1 MEQSDPGAFLQDPLP
16 ATLLRLGLRRRLA
29 QLLLAGAT
37 LFFCRVAPV
46 AGDTLLAMSLADR
59 SFQGVSASGDFETT
73 PGRRQLSDDGRWVV
87 FQSQRGVLLVPG
99 YSGAGEQLF
108 LADRLTGI
116 VRLVSAATG
125 STTQAANG
133 RSILPALNS
142 DGRFVAFTSE
152 STDLVAGV
160 SGELAFNVYLWDR
173 DAGPSSATRLV
184 SHRTSGSLERGN
196 DSSGDPDLSA
206 DGRYVA
212 FESAATDIS
221 GDAAEESSGVGTI
234 QSYFWD
240 GNAPPAEATRRI
252 SHSSSSASSP
262 ANDDVRNVVLSA
274 NGRYATYSTAATD
287 LVAGTSGETEENVY
301 IWDRD
306 APALAGN
313 RLVSHDAGGALVRG
327 NRDSSEPRISNDGR
341 YLVFRS
347 LATNLVAGAE
357 TNWRVNIYLWDR
369 EAAASES
376 IRLVSHTPLSSPP
389 TGGDGD
395 SFDNR
400 ISGGGRF
407 VTFTTS
413 STDLGPDPVRGL
425 VHEFEPNPSGGGLYG
440 LAGSGPPVPPPPP
453 TNIYIWDRDAPT
465 ATANQRVSIPDEREG
480 DQHDVHANESVV
492 SDDGRYVAY
501 RSFTRDLTRGL
512 PYPVLP
518 PTDIFLWDREAPRP
532 SAHRLVSHSTEGLA
546 VSSNAEALQPALSG
560 DGSVV
565 AFTSTATD
573 LVFGDLYFTDVF
585 AAGTA
590 ALDVELVSGLS
601 SFLPWPAATG
611 SAPSSTAYASGPTVS
626 EDGRFAV
633 FSSGAIDLAPGLS
646 GPASENVYLWDAFTR
661 RARLVSHAF
670 DDARRRSDGNSAS
683 AYLSADGR
691 WIYYQSSSSDLV
703 EGSTGGT
710 DYNVYLWDR
719 DAPAAS
725 ATRLVSHTPAGANVR
740 SNSVCRWMSPSAD
753 GRYISYTSDST
764 DLVPGLGGEPLLF
777 QLYQWD
783 REAPPATANRLVSHA
798 LTSENQPGDHG
809 TDIPSS
815 SADGRFVAFASAATD
830 LTGPATSSAWDNVF
844 VWDRDSPP
852 DAAIRLVSHQPT
864 SATLRGGNSS
874 EAPIISADGAHVTY
888 RSFATDLVTGAEG
901 IQSWNVY
908 LWDRLAPTPD
918 ANHLVSRRAGDE
930 LERGNGDSYVA
941 AISHDGRLV
950 GFSSTSTDLVQN
962 LIGTCVFN
970 AYLWDRDAAALG
982 ASRLISHT
990 PTAANVCGNGGSAM
1004 SLLSSNGQFVVLVS
1018 VATDL
1023 TVGETGPGPSPFPY
1037 GENSQLYRW
1046 DRLAPAESATTL
1058 ISHTYADSH
1067 RRAFGDSFG
1076 ASVSANGGQVVFSS
1090 RATDMTPAD
1099 FNDGSDA
1106 FWWSSA
1112 DVAPP
1117 LFADDFASGD
1127 TSAWS
1132 ATSP

>member
-1 MEQSDPGAFLQDPLP
+1 MKLSDIEGFTPDRQHARSQ
-16 ATLLRLGLRRRLA
+16 RLA
-29 QLLLAGAT
+29 LRQTARLLFAAAT
-37 LFFCRVAPV
+37 LFFWRVAPV
-46 AGDTLLAMSLADR
+46 RGDTLLAMSMADR
-59 SFQGVSASGDFETT
+59 SFQGVSAGGDFEVT
-73 PGRRQLSDDGRWVV
+73 PGRRQLSTDGRWVV
-87 FQSQRGVLLVPG
+87 FQSQHGVLLVPG

-133 RSILPALNS
+133 RSVLPVLDS

-152 STDLVAGV
+152 STNLVAGI

-184 SHRTSGSLERGN
+184 SHRASGSLERGN
-196 DSSGDPDLSA
+196 DFSGDPDLSA

-212 FESAATDIS
+212 FESAATDLV
-221 GDAAEESSGVGTI
+221 GDAGEENSGVGII
-234 QSYFWD
+234 QTYFWD
-240 GNAPPAEATRRI
+240 GNAPPAEATCRI
-252 SHSSSSASSP
+252 SHASSSASLP
-262 ANDDVRNVVLSA
+262 ADDDVRNVVLSA

-287 LVAGTSGETEENVY
+287 LVAGASGETGENVY

-313 RLVSHDAGGALVRG
+313 RLVSHDAAGALVRG
-327 NRDSSEPRISNDGR
+327 NRDSSEPRISHDGR

-347 LATNLVAGAE
+347 YATNLVAGAE
-357 TNWRVNIYLWDR
+357 TNWQLNIYLWDR
-369 EAAASES
+369 DAAASES
-376 IRLVSHTPLSSPP
+376 LRLVSHTPSSSPP
-389 TGGDGD
+389 TGGNGF
-395 SFDNR
+395 SFDAR
-400 ISGGGRF
+400 MSGGGRF

-413 STDLGPDPVRGL
+413 STDLGPEPVRGL
-425 VHEFEPNPSGGGLYG
+425 VHELEPNPSGS
-440 LAGSGPPVPPPPP
+440 ASGPPVPPPPP

-465 ATANQRVSIPDEREG
+465 ATANRRVSIPDERQG

-501 RSFTRDLTRGL
+501 RSFTRDLARGL

-518 PTDIFLWDREAPRP
+518 PTDIFLWDREAPGP
-532 SAHRLVSHSTEGLA
+532 SAHRLVSHSTEGVA

-573 LVFGDLYFTDVF
+573 LVVGDLYFTDVF
-585 AAGTA
+585 ATSTA
-590 ALDVELVSGLS
+590 ALDLELVSGLS

-611 SAPSSTAYASGPTVS
+611 SAPSETAYAPGPTVS

-633 FSSGAIDLAPGLS
+633 FSSGAIDLVEGLS
-646 GPASENVYLWDAFTR
+646 GPALGNVYLWDAFTR

-670 DDARRRSDGNSAS
+670 DDATRRSDGYSAS

-691 WIYYQSSSSDLV
+691 WIYYQSSATDLIA
-703 EGSTGGT
+703 GSTGGT

-725 ATRLVSHTPAGANVR
+725 STRLVSHTPAGANVR

-764 DLVPGLGGEPLLF
+764 DLIPGPGGEPLLF

-809 TDIPSS
+809 TDSPSS
-815 SADGRFVAFASAATD
+815 SADGRFVAFSSAATD
-830 LTGPATSSAWDNVF
+830 LTGVGTTNAWDNVF
-844 VWDRDSPP
+844 VWDRDSPS
-852 DAAIRLVSHQPT
+852 DLAIRLVSHHPS
-864 SATLRGGNSS
+864 SATSRAGNSS
-874 EAPIISADGAHVTY
+874 DAPVISGDGAHVAY
-888 RSFATDLVTGAEG
+888 RSLATDLVTGAG
-901 IQSWNVY
+901 GTQHWNAY
-908 LWDRLAPTPD
+908 LWDRLAPTAS
-918 ANHLVSRRAGDE
+918 ANHLLSRRAGEE
-930 LERGNGDSYVA
+930 LMRGNGDSYVA

-950 GFSSTSTDLVQN
+950 GFSSFSTDLLPGLV
-962 LIGTCVFN
+962 GACVYN
-970 AYLWDRDAAALG
+970 AYLFDRQASAPG

-990 PTAANVCGNGGSAM
+990 PTAANVCGNSGSAI
-1004 SLLSSNGQFVVLVS
+1004 SLLSANGQFVVFES

-1023 TVGETGPGPSPFPY
+1023 TPGETGPGPSPFPY

-1046 DRLAPAESATTL
+1046 DLLAPAESATTL
-1058 ISHTYADSH
+1058 ISHTFADPH

-1090 RATDMTPAD
+1090 RATDIAAAD

-1112 DVAPP
+1112 AVASP

-1132 ATSP
+1132 AASP

>member
-1 MEQSDPGAFLQDPLP
+1 MSNRQPARSQRLPLRPP
-16 ATLLRLGLRRRLA
+16 ATLLFA
-29 QLLLAGAT
+29 AAT
-37 LFFCRVAPV
+37 LFFCCVAPV
-46 AGDTLLAMSLADR
+46 AGDTLLAMSMADR
-59 SFQGVSASGDFETT
+59 SFQGVSAGGDFEVT
-73 PGRRQLSDDGRWVV
+73 PGRRQLSADGRWVV
-87 FQSQRGVLLVPG
+87 FQSQHGVLLVPG

-133 RSILPALNS
+133 RSTLPALNS

-152 STDLVAGV
+152 STDLVAGI
-160 SGELAFNVYLWDR
+160 SGELAFNAYLWDR

-196 DSSGDPDLSA
+196 DFSGDADLSA

-212 FESAATDIS
+212 FESTATDLV
-221 GDAAEESSGVGTI
+221 GDAAEKNSGVGI
-234 QSYFWD
+234 LQSYFWD

-252 SHSSSSASSP
+252 SHSSSSASLP
-262 ANDDVRNVVLSA
+262 ADDDVRNVVLSA

-287 LVAGTSGETEENVY
+287 LVAGASGETGENVY

-306 APALAGN
+306 APALAAN
-313 RLVSHDAGGALVRG
+313 RLVSHDAGSALVRG
-327 NRDSSEPRISNDGR
+327 NRDSSEPRISHDGR
-341 YLVFRS
+341 YLVFGS
-347 LATNLVAGAE
+347 WATNLVAGAE
-357 TNWRVNIYLWDR
+357 TNWQLNIYLWDR
-369 EAAASES
+369 DAAASEA
-376 IRLVSHTPLSSPP
+376 IRLVSHTPSSSPP
-389 TGGDGD
+389 TGGDGF
-395 SFDNR
+395 SFDAR
-400 ISGGGRF
+400 ISGDGRF

-413 STDLGPDPVRGL
+413 STDLGPDPVRGP
-425 VHEFEPNPSGGGLYG
+425 VHELEPNPPGG
-440 LAGSGPPVPPPPP
+440 ASGPPAPPPPP
-453 TNIYIWDRDAPT
+453 TNIYIWNRDAPT
-465 ATANQRVSIPDEREG
+465 ASANQRVSIPDERQG

-501 RSFTRDLTRGL
+501 RSFTRDFAPGL
-512 PYPVLP
+512 PDPVLP
-518 PTDIFLWDREAPRP
+518 PTDIFLWDREAPGP
-532 SAHRLVSHSTEGLA
+532 SAHRLVSHSTAGVA

-565 AFTSTATD
+565 AFTSSATD
-573 LVFGDLYFTDVF
+573 LVAGDLYFTDVF
-585 AAGTA
+585 AAETA
-590 ALDVELVSGLS
+590 ALEVELVSGLS
-601 SFLPWPAATG
+601 SLLPWPAATG
-611 SAPSSTAYASGPTVS
+611 SAGSGTAYAPGPTVS

-633 FSSGAIDLAPGLS
+633 FTSGAIDLAPGLA
-646 GPASENVYLWDAFTR
+646 GPASWNVYLWDAFTR
-661 RARLVSHAF
+661 RARLVSRAF
-670 DDARRRSDGNSAS
+670 DNANRRSDGGSGS

-691 WIYYQSSSSDLV
+691 WIYFQSDATDLV
-703 EGSTGGT
+703 AGSSGGT
-710 DYNVYLWDR
+710 DSNVYLWDR

-725 ATRLVSHTPAGANVR
+725 AIRLVSHTPAGATVR
-740 SNSVCRWMSPSAD
+740 SNSECRWMSPSAD

-764 DLVPGLGGEPLLF
+764 DLIPGPGGEPLLF

-798 LTSENQPGDHG
+798 LTGENQPGDHG

-830 LTGPATSSAWDNVF
+830 LTGPATGGAWDNVF

-990 PTAANVCGNGGSAM
+990 PTAANVCGNSGSAM
-1004 SLLSSNGQFVVLVS
+1004 SLLSSNGRFVVLVS

-1046 DRLAPAESATTL
+1046 DRLAKAASATTL